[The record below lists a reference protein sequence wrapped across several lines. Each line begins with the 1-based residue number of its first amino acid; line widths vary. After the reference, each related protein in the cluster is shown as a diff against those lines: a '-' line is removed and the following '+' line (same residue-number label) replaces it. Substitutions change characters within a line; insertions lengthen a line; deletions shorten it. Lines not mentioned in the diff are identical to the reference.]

1 MWQNASVRGK
11 RVITVK
17 ISKGYEDLYT
27 VGYVT
32 MAVIDGTVKLIL
44 SKCTII
50 VTILNWNLAPFFV
63 S

>member
-11 RVITVK
+11 RVITVN

-32 MAVIDGTVKLIL
+32 MAVIDSTVKLIL
-44 SKCTII
+44 SKYTII
-50 VTILNWNLAPFFV
+50 VTILDWKFGPIFL
-63 S
+63 